1 MHVANQRSFLLN
13 KTIEQLELKTI
24 LSLNQVGRREIL
36 VVFTESTLNFSLY
49 VEVRVFECRVITN
62 HTLLNT

>member
-36 VVFTESTLNFSLY
+36 VVFPKSTLNFSLY
-49 VEVRVFECRVITN
+49 VEVRVF
-62 HTLLNT
+62 

>member
-1 MHVANQRSFLLN
+1 
-13 KTIEQLELKTI
+13 
-24 LSLNQVGRREIL
+24 
-36 VVFTESTLNFSLY
+36 LNFSLY